1 MTDLISDR
9 EALAHLLDGLLSMPG
24 VTVYAPVAEGD
35 GAAFGIVHSS
45 SEALLEHPG
54 AVRPPRQILTPM
66 TETLL
71 SMEPGGSAVECVPA
85 SEPVVLFGTRPCD
98 ARAIAFLD
106 RVYAGGDRID
116 PYYAARRKALTIVS
130 IGCREPRATCFCTS
144 TGGGPLSPEGSDIL
158 LEPFGDG
165 WAVRVVS
172 GEGRRLAE
180 ALGRGASSEERG
192 ASGEW
197 EGESSEGKAFTA
209 AAGFTLQ
216 AGAPR
221 DLPAL
226 RERLEKAFDDPRW
239 EALTAKCLG
248 CGACT
253 FLCPSCH
260 CFDIVDGEED
270 GLVVRS
276 RIWDSCQ
283 FTTFTRQAS
292 GHDPRPTG
300 ADRFRHRLM
309 HKFSY
314 CIESYGMPGC
324 VGCGRCVEACPV
336 NQDIRL
342 LLDAFGGDR

>member
-1 MTDLISDR
+1 MTDTIHGR
-9 EALAHLLDGLLSMPG
+9 ESLVRLLEGILAMPG

-35 GAAFGIVHSS
+35 GAAFDRVLSA
-45 SEALLEHPG
+45 SEALLDSSG
-54 AVRPPRQILTPM
+54 AVRPPRQILAPM

-71 SMEPGGSAVECVPA
+71 AMEPGGSAVDSVPA
-85 SEPVVLFGTRPCD
+85 PEPTILFGARPCD

-116 PYYAARRKALTIVS
+116 PYYAARREALTILS

-144 TGGGPLSPEGSDIL
+144 TGGGPLSVEGSDIL
-158 LEPFGDG
+158 LEP
-165 WAVRVVS
+165 S
-172 GEGRRLAE
+172 GEGWIVRIIT
-180 ALGRGASSEERG
+180 ERG
-192 ASGEW
+192 ASLVGRA
-197 EGESSEGKAFTA
+197 GLGSSDGRVTDPAAFP
-209 AAGFTLQ
+209 Q

-221 DLPAL
+221 DLSAL
-226 RERLEKAFDDPRW
+226 RGRLEQAFDDPRW

-260 CFDIVDGEED
+260 CFDIVDAEED
-270 GLVVRS
+270 GRIVRS

-283 FTTFTRQAS
+283 FKTFTRQAS

-300 ADRFRHRLM
+300 ADRYRHRLM

-314 CIESYGMPGC
+314 CLESYGMPGC

-336 NQDIRL
+336 NLDIRL
-342 LLDAFGGDR
+342 LLDAFGGER